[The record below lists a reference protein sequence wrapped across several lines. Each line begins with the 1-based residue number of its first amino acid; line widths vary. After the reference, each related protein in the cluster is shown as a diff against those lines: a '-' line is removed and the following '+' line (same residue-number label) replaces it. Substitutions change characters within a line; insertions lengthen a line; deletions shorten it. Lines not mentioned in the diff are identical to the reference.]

1 MPLAT
6 IAHDRFFAVLFV
18 CGYCPVPECIL
29 QDGKDAGTNRQ
40 GCPVEYEYFGGGKI
54 KKAFPYGK
62 AFGMNDSGNQFPA
75 VSLFCKSCKGAEY
88 ASVSLFGATSQDG
101 FLTA

>member
-1 MPLAT
+1 MVRMPVRT
-6 IAHDRFFAVLFV
+6 GRGVLWNMN
-18 CGYCPVPECIL
+18 
-29 QDGKDAGTNRQ
+29 TS
-40 GCPVEYEYFGGGKI
+40 GGWKI
-54 KKAFPYGK
+54 KKAFPHGK
-62 AFGMNDSGNQFPA
+62 AFGMNDSGNQFPV

>member
-1 MPLAT
+1 MTDFLLCCS
-6 IAHDRFFAVLFV
+6 FADVVSFRNV
-18 CGYCPVPECIL
+18 SCETG
-29 QDGKDAGTNRQ
+29 DGENAGTNRQ

-75 VSLFCKSCKGAEY
+75 VSLFCRSCKGAEY

>member
-1 MPLAT
+1 MTGFSLCCS
-6 IAHDRFFAVLFV
+6 FADV
-18 CGYCPVPECIL
+18 VPFRNVSCEM
-29 QDGKDAGTNRQ
+29 GKDAGTNRQ

-75 VSLFCKSCKGAEY
+75 VSLFCRSCKGAEY